1 MDFSP
6 VGKEA
11 SCEHNGWIGALF
23 GTRKEGLYIRM
34 GERMMHNTALVG
46 YTSAYGL
53 DFLIFGTWHK
63 RYSAHWILFLFIARG
78 LEHLSHLLRC
88 AYRNNQTGS
97 HIMLSWVVERPFQG
111 LASNN

>member
-53 DFLIFGTWHK
+53 DFLIFGIWHK
-63 RYSAHWILFLFIARG
+63 RYSAHLDFSLVYCSRSG
-78 LEHLSHLLRC
+78 THLSHLGAL
-88 AYRNNQTGS
+88 TETIKLV
-97 HIMLSWVVERPFQG
+97 H
-111 LASNN
+111 ASCCRG